1 MRLLQLKFILP
12 LVVLAVLSALTA
24 RAAATQERDRQLQ
37 QSLNDTHVH
46 SSWIYNDLD
55 AGFAEAKRTG
65 KPLLIVFR

>member
-1 MRLLQLKFILP
+1 MRLSQIKCVLP
-12 LVVLAVLSALTA
+12 FVVLAVLSALTA
-24 RAAATQERDRQLQ
+24 RAAETQARDRQLQ

-55 AGFAEAKRTG
+55 AGFVEAKRTG